1 MPPVTKDEQ
10 IVLLFSCIK
19 NSKGAGQ
26 IDWSGVA
33 SDTGLTTNAAY
44 VLVHNLLTTLN
55 ANNISRSKRYNKL
68 ANDYGVRGILRSS
81 TGRVSAAR
89 PKNRAGDEEG
99 EQGHTQ
105 KDSSRAKGK
114 GRQTRSEAGGS
125 KKRKMKHETS
135 EDEDEDETEP
145 GAEKVIDYDALDRED
160 GEDELIKTE
169 PETEDRDEEVR
180 LDTKNKSCNDD

>member
-33 SDTGLTTNAAY
+33 TDTGLTTNAA
-44 VLVHNLLTTLN
+44 
-55 ANNISRSKRYNKL
+55 SKRYNKL

-114 GRQTRSEAGGS
+114 GRQTRSEGGGS

-145 GAEKVIDYDALDRED
+145 GTEKVVDYDALDAVD
-160 GEDELIKTE
+160 GEDELIKAE
-169 PETEDRDEEVR
+169 PETEDRDEEAVA
-180 LDTKNKSCNDD
+180 

>member
-33 SDTGLTTNAAY
+33 TDTGLTTNAA
-44 VLVHNLLTTLN
+44 
-55 ANNISRSKRYNKL
+55 KRYNKL

-81 TGRVSAAR
+81 SGRVSAAR

-99 EQGHTQ
+99 EQGNTQ

-114 GRQTRSEAGGS
+114 GRQTGREGGS
-125 KKRKMKHETS
+125 KKHKMKHEETS
-135 EDEDEDETEP
+135 EDEDENQS
-145 GAEKVIDYDALDRED
+145 EKAVDYDALDAVD
-160 GEDELIKTE
+160 GEEEKIKAE
-169 PETEDRDEEVR
+169 PEIEDRDEEAVA
-180 LDTKNKSCNDD
+180 

>member
-1 MPPVTKDEQ
+1 MPPVTKDEH

-33 SDTGLTTNAAY
+33 TDTGLTTNAA
-44 VLVHNLLTTLN
+44 
-55 ANNISRSKRYNKL
+55 SKRYNKL

-105 KDSSRAKGK
+105 KDPSRAKGK
-114 GRQTRSEAGGS
+114 GLQTRTEGGGS

-135 EDEDEDETEP
+135 GIEDKDEDEAEP
-145 GAEKVIDYDALDRED
+145 GTEKVVDYDTLDAVD
-160 GEDELIKTE
+160 GEDELVKAE
-169 PETEDRDEEVR
+169 PETEDRDEEAVA
-180 LDTKNKSCNDD
+180 